1 MYKEQQQENADEGL
15 EESQNWKDK
24 NIFFFFFFK
33 NGCFT
38 TDWTFD
44 FSKPA
49 PFLLFQEPD
58 MLWIPD
64 HLWTQATVE
73 KVAVGSRR
81 PD

>member
-1 MYKEQQQENADEGL
+1 MQMRD
-15 EESQNWKDK
+15 WKK
-24 NIFFFFFFK
+24 VRTGKTKTFFFFFFK